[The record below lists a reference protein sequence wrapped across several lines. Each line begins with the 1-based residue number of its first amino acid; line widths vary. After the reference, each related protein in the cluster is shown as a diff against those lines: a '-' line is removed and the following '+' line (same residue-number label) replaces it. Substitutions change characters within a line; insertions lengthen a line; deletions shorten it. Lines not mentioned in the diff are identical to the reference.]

1 MTVKQLTE
9 VVNGRLKPSTAVLDA
24 DILEVSKE
32 QGNALQVKEDGL
44 YYSEASLKIEI
55 GNTYATKVSVESTPK
70 VIAYGSNGVLPN
82 VKIFTT
88 VVQAD
93 SNGAWTVD
101 YSHVGF
107 TNTPVVTVSG
117 RAVGTALGDRRFASL
132 GVNQPTKTSCSGI
145 LLSSSSTGSLAA
157 MTMVT
162 GGGKVS
168 VVAIGV

>member
-1 MTVKQLTE
+1 MTVKKLRKIE
-9 VVNGRLKPSTAVLDA
+9 NGRLVPTDLSMDA
-24 DILEVSKE
+24 DLIEISKVEGNKLE
-32 QGNALQVKEDGL
+32 AKEDGL

-88 VVQAD
+88 VVQAG
-93 SNGAWTVD
+93 SNGAWTVN

-132 GVNQPTKTSCSGI
+132 GVDQPTKTSCSGI
-145 LLSSSSTGSLAA
+145 LLSSSLAGASTK
-157 MTMVT
+157 TMVT
-162 GGGKVS
+162 GEGQVS

>member
-1 MTVKQLTE
+1 MTVKKLTTIE
-9 VVNGRLKPSTAVLDA
+9 DGRLVPTDLSMDA
-24 DILEVSKE
+24 DLIEISKVEGNKLE
-32 QGNALQVKEDGL
+32 AKEDGL

-88 VVQAD
+88 VVQAG
-93 SNGAWTVD
+93 SNGAWTVN

-132 GVNQPTKTSCSGI
+132 GVDQPTKTSCSGI
-145 LLSSSSTGSLAA
+145 LLSSSLAGGSTK
-157 MTMVT
+157 TMVT
-162 GGGKVS
+162 GEGQVS

>member
-1 MTVKQLTE
+1 MTVKKLTAIE
-9 VVNGRLKPSTAVLDA
+9 NGRLVPTDLSMDA
-24 DILEVSKE
+24 DLIEISKVE
-32 QGNALQVKEDGL
+32 GNKIEAKEDGL

-88 VVQAD
+88 VVQAG

-145 LLSSSSTGSLAA
+145 LLSSSSAGLLAA
-157 MTMVT
+157 MIMVT
-162 GGGKVS
+162 GEGQVS

>member
-1 MTVKQLTE
+1 MTVKKLTTIE
-9 VVNGRLKPSTAVLDA
+9 GGRLVPTDLSMDA
-24 DILEVSKE
+24 DLIEISKVEGNKLE
-32 QGNALQVKEDGL
+32 AKEDGL

-88 VVQAD
+88 VVQAG
-93 SNGAWTVD
+93 SNGAWTVN

-132 GVNQPTKTSCSGI
+132 GVDQPTKTSCSGI
-145 LLSSSSTGSLAA
+145 LLSSSLAGASTK
-157 MTMVT
+157 TMVT
-162 GGGKVS
+162 GEGQVS

>member
-1 MTVKQLTE
+1 MTVKKLITIE
-9 VVNGRLKPSTAVLDA
+9 GGRLVPTDLSMDA
-24 DILEVSKE
+24 DLIEISKVEGNKLE
-32 QGNALQVKEDGL
+32 AKEDGL

-70 VIAYGSNGVLPN
+70 VIAYDSNGVLPN

-88 VVQAD
+88 VVQAG
-93 SNGAWTVD
+93 SNGAWTVN

-145 LLSSSSTGSLAA
+145 LLSSSLAGGSTK
-157 MTMVT
+157 TMVT
-162 GGGKVS
+162 GEGQVS

>member
-1 MTVKQLTE
+1 MTVKKLTTIE
-9 VVNGRLKPSTAVLDA
+9 GGRLVPTDLSMDA
-24 DILEVSKE
+24 DLIEISKVEGNKLE
-32 QGNALQVKEDGL
+32 AKEDGL

-88 VVQAD
+88 VVQAG
-93 SNGAWTVD
+93 SNGAWTVN

-132 GVNQPTKTSCSGI
+132 GVDQPTKTSCSGI
-145 LLSSSSTGSLAA
+145 LLSSSLAGGSTK
-157 MTMVT
+157 TMVT
-162 GGGKVS
+162 GEGQVS

>member
-1 MTVKQLTE
+1 MTVKKLTTIE
-9 VVNGRLKPSTAVLDA
+9 DGRLVPTDLSMDA
-24 DILEVSKE
+24 DLIEISKVEGNKLE
-32 QGNALQVKEDGL
+32 AKEDGL

-88 VVQAD
+88 VVQAG
-93 SNGAWTVD
+93 SNGAWTVN

-132 GVNQPTKTSCSGI
+132 GVDQPTKTSCSGI
-145 LLSSSSTGSLAA
+145 LLSSSLAGASTK
-157 MTMVT
+157 TMVT
-162 GGGKVS
+162 GEGQVS

>member
-1 MTVKQLTE
+1 MTVKKLTTIE
-9 VVNGRLKPSTAVLDA
+9 DGRLVPTDLSMDA
-24 DILEVSKE
+24 DLIEISKVEGNKLE
-32 QGNALQVKEDGL
+32 AKEDGL

-88 VVQAD
+88 VVQAG

-145 LLSSSSTGSLAA
+145 LLSSSLAGA
-157 MTMVT
+157 TAKTMVT
-162 GGGKVS
+162 GEGQVS

>member
-1 MTVKQLTE
+1 MTVKKLTTIE
-9 VVNGRLKPSTAVLDA
+9 DGRLVPTDLSMDA
-24 DILEVSKE
+24 DLIEISKVEGNKLE
-32 QGNALQVKEDGL
+32 AKEDGL

-70 VIAYGSNGVLPN
+70 VIAYNSNGVLPN

-88 VVQAD
+88 VVQAG

-145 LLSSSSTGSLAA
+145 LLSSSLAGA
-157 MTMVT
+157 NTKTMVT
-162 GGGKVS
+162 GEGQVS

>member
-1 MTVKQLTE
+1 MTVKKLTTIE
-9 VVNGRLKPSTAVLDA
+9 GGRLVPTDLSMDA
-24 DILEVSKE
+24 DLIEISKVEGNKLE
-32 QGNALQVKEDGL
+32 AKEDGL

-88 VVQAD
+88 VVQAG
-93 SNGAWTVD
+93 SNGAWTVN

-145 LLSSSSTGSLAA
+145 LLSSSLAGASTK
-157 MTMVT
+157 TMVT
-162 GGGKVS
+162 GEGQVS

>member
-1 MTVKQLTE
+1 MTVKKLTTIE
-9 VVNGRLKPSTAVLDA
+9 GGRLVPTDLSMDA
-24 DILEVSKE
+24 DLIEISKVEGNKLE
-32 QGNALQVKEDGL
+32 AKEDGL

-55 GNTYATKVSVESTPK
+55 GNTYATKVSVGSTPK
-70 VIAYGSNGVLPN
+70 VIEYGSNGVLPN

-88 VVQAD
+88 VVQAG
-93 SNGAWTVD
+93 SNGAWTVN

-132 GVNQPTKTSCSGI
+132 GVDQPTKTSCSGI
-145 LLSSSSTGSLAA
+145 LLSSSLAGGSTK
-157 MTMVT
+157 TMVT
-162 GGGKVS
+162 GEGQVS